1 MASYDSFTD
10 RELTSLL
17 LSGDESAFSQIF
29 MRYNGLLYS
38 HAYKK
43 LRNREEAKDVIQ
55 DVFALLWTKRHEI
68 DFKSNLTG
76 YLYTAVRNK
85 IFDFISHQTVE
96 SKYLGSL
103 QNFLDNGTA
112 VTDHVIREKQISA
125 IIEKEI
131 AALPPRMRLVFELSR
146 KKYMSH
152 KEIAEELGISQQTV
166 TDQIK
171 KALKILRAKLGLV
184 TYLIFL
190 FNYKF

>member
-1 MASYDSFTD
+1 MTSYDSFTD
-10 RELTSLL
+10 MELTNLL
-17 LSGDESAFSQIF
+17 LSGDEMAFCQIF
-29 MRYNGLLYS
+29 KRYNGLLYS

-43 LRNREEAKDVIQ
+43 LRNKEEAKDVIQ
-55 DVFALLWTKRHEI
+55 DVFALLWTKRYEI
-68 DFKSNLTG
+68 DFKSNLGG
-76 YLYTAVRNK
+76 YLYATVRNK

-103 QNFLDNGTA
+103 QDFLDNGTA
-112 VTDHVIREKQISA
+112 VTDHMIREKQITA

-146 KKYMSH
+146 KKYKSH

-166 TDQIK
+166 TDQVK
-171 KALKILRAKLGLV
+171 KALKILRTKLGLV

-190 FNYKF
+190 FNYRF